1 MKNNI
6 YSFTSLSMG
15 RFENPSDAAHR
26 IGYSFVEESVE
37 IPSAYICNPSAEI
50 YEHTGKGNRP

>member
-6 YSFTSLSMG
+6 YLFTSLSMG
-15 RFENPSDAAHR
+15 RLENPSDAAHR
-26 IGYSFVEESVE
+26 IGYSFVEESVV

-50 YEHTGKGNRP
+50 CEHAGKGDRP